1 MQKTE
6 DREVVHLYT
15 VYKYCTSNG
24 CGDQHTVQ
32 HSTVSFI
39 RRSLFS
45 SLLYVGDILSEL

>member
-24 CGDQHTVQ
+24 CGDAAHRAAFK
-32 HSTVSFI
+32 SFI
-39 RRSLFS
+39 YKEVL
-45 SLLYVGDILSEL
+45 V